1 MFLKKLYLLL
11 IVYAALISISGC
23 YAKEVGWMGW
33 ANTSPAEIKEGQLI
47 RLQAKEE
54 RLIDV
59 YPGDGTEN
67 PQKIKTDQLAITI
80 VAKDAF
86 GISGVL
92 VEAYDFST
100 MSYIQNNNT
109 DHVIEIKF
117 DEIGDLGLWESK
129 LIRKDSGIEDS
140 AVGAVV
146 EILGWLG
153 ALYLV
158 LSIIF

>member
-33 ANTSPAEIKEGQLI
+33 ANTSPAEIKEG
-47 RLQAKEE
+47 
-54 RLIDV
+54 
-59 YPGDGTEN
+59 
-67 PQKIKTDQLAITI
+67 
-80 VAKDAF
+80 
-86 GISGVL
+86 
-92 VEAYDFST
+92 
-100 MSYIQNNNT
+100 QNNNT